1 MQSLGTG
8 MPQLSLDLGLET
20 ERSVWVF
27 SAQACTILLAVSG
40 YTAVEMGSGSE
51 GTSLKGK
58 LRERELR
65 EEGRSNSNS
74 SL

>member
-27 SAQACTILLAVSG
+27 STQACTILLAVSG
-40 YTAVEMGSGSE
+40 YTAVEMASVE
-51 GTSLKGK
+51 GKSNQKGK
-58 LRERELR
+58 LRE
-65 EEGRSNSNS
+65 S
-74 SL
+74 